1 MKRIG
6 VWCWRRRTLVVGIWL
21 LVLAG
26 GAVSIGPL
34 FAGMGDTTTLA
45 GTETGRAQAVID
57 GAIDHGEQFF
67 AVVDGVAAGSAT
79 TVAALE
85 AAAGDVR
92 AIAGVQSVEGPI
104 AATDG
109 RAATLLVT
117 LAPAESQYQ
126 PFTDAG
132 ARLAQLSTA
141 LPGATVS
148 IGGGDLI
155 GDDANAAVQDDLRN
169 AEIWSL
175 PLTLVLLLIIFGG
188 VAAAALPAVA
198 AIATMLGATAVLLG
212 FSAVVTIDA
221 DAITVV
227 TLLGLGL
234 SIDYGLLLVARYR
247 DELAARGDR
256 QEAVAA
262 AWHTA
267 GRTIAF
273 SALTVI
279 AALAGLLAFD
289 VGELRAL
296 AAAGIATVIV
306 ALLAGLTLTAALL
319 GFVGRWIKPRRGR
332 RRAGSPAGTDG
343 ESGFFA
349 GLARRTQR
357 RPWLTLAG
365 CAVVL
370 LALAAPLLHV
380 IIKVPQLEGL
390 PRTLESVRVA
400 DVLDQRFGIS
410 SQAGVA
416 VLARTDPATLDGYAQ
431 RWAGD
436 PDVIRVEPASAV
448 GSGVSL
454 VVLDVRGD
462 GQGAAAQ
469 GLVDRLRQDRPAG
482 YESWVTGDA
491 ARLMD
496 LQDKLAAGL
505 PLAVTVVVLSML
517 VVLFLM
523 TGSVVVG
530 LKAIAVSALSLA
542 ATFGV
547 LTAVFQDGWLASP
560 LGMLTVGGLSPYMI
574 VIVFAFAF
582 GLSMDYEVFLLAR
595 IKEYYDAGESPDASV
610 RHGLQRSGRIITSA
624 ALLMLIVFACFAAA
638 DVGALQQIGLGLF
651 VAVLIDATLVRCLLS
666 PALMTV
672 LGKAAWW
679 APAPLRRLHAR
690 IGLHEAAVLPVAVP
704 AGAPVDPASAE
715 SDPAPE
721 PAGPADPAD
730 PGDPAPA
737 GEAVAPEPEPAGSRT
752 R

>member
-1 MKRIG
+1 MSMQRIG
-6 VWCWRRRTLVVGIWL
+6 VWCWRRRVLVVGLWL
-21 LVLAG
+21 LAMAG
-26 GAVSIGPL
+26 GAVAIGPL
-34 FAGMGDTTTLA
+34 FAGMGDTTTLP

-67 AVVDGVAAGSAT
+67 AVVDNVDAGSAAT
-79 TVAALE
+79 TAALAG
-85 AAAGDVR
+85 AADDIR
-92 AIAGVQSVEGPI
+92 AITGVSSVDGPI

-109 RAATLLVT
+109 RAATVIIT

-126 PFTDAG
+126 PFTDAQ
-132 ARLAQLSTA
+132 ARWSELTAA

-148 IGGGDLI
+148 VGGGDLI
-155 GDDANAAVQDDLRN
+155 GDEANAAVQDDLRN
-169 AEIWSL
+169 AEIYSL
-175 PLTLVLLLIIFGG
+175 PLTLILLLLIFGG

-212 FSAVVTIDA
+212 FASVVTIDA
-221 DAITVV
+221 NAITVV

-234 SIDYGLLLVARYR
+234 SIDYGLLLVARFR
-247 DELAARGDR
+247 DELTRTGDR
-256 QEAVAA
+256 IEAVAA

-267 GRTIAF
+267 GRTIGF
-273 SALTVI
+273 SALTVV
-279 AALAGLLAFD
+279 AALAGLMAFD

-306 ALLAGLTLTAALL
+306 AMLAGITLTAALL
-319 GFVGRWIKPRRGR
+319 GFVGRWIKPRQRHGR
-332 RRAGSPAGTDG
+332 TQAD
-343 ESGFFA
+343 SGFFA

-390 PRTLESVRVA
+390 PRTLESVQVA

-431 RWAGD
+431 PWAAD
-436 PDVIRVEPASAV
+436 PAVARVEPASAV
-448 GSGVSL
+448 GAGVSM

-462 GQGAAAQ
+462 GQGAGAQ
-469 GLVDRLRQDRPAG
+469 ALVDRLRQDRPAG

-496 LQDKLAAGL
+496 LQDRLIDGL
-505 PLAVTVVVLSML
+505 PLAAAIVVLSML
-517 VVLFLM
+517 IVLFLM

-530 LKAIAVSALSLA
+530 VKAIVVSALSLA

-547 LTAVFQDGWLASP
+547 LTAVFQDGWLAAP
-560 LGMLTVGGLSPYMI
+560 LGMLTVGGLSPFMI

-595 IKEYYDAGESPDASV
+595 IKEFYDAGESPDAAV

-638 DVGALQQIGLGLF
+638 DIGALQQIGLGLF

-672 LGKAAWW
+672 LGRAAWW

-690 IGLHEAAVLPVAVP
+690 IGLHEAAERP
-704 AGAPVDPASAE
+704 AEDRDAAPFAGSATTEAGRSELDPTNIGMT
-715 SDPAPE
+715 APRH
-721 PAGPADPAD
+721 A
-730 PGDPAPA
+730 
-737 GEAVAPEPEPAGSRT
+737 APEPEPAGSRSH
-752 R
+752 

>member
-1 MKRIG
+1 MQRIG
-6 VWCWRRRTLVVGIWL
+6 VWCWRRRVLVVGLWL
-21 LVLAG
+21 LAMAG
-26 GAVSIGPL
+26 GAVAIGPL
-34 FAGMGDTTTLA
+34 FAGMGDTTTLP

-67 AVVDGVAAGSAT
+67 AVVDNVDAGSAAT
-79 TVAALE
+79 TAALAG
-85 AAAGDVR
+85 AADDIR
-92 AIAGVQSVEGPI
+92 AITGVSSVDGPI

-109 RAATLLVT
+109 RAATVIIT

-126 PFTDAG
+126 PFTDAQ
-132 ARLAQLSTA
+132 ARWSELTAA

-148 IGGGDLI
+148 VGGGDLI
-155 GDDANAAVQDDLRN
+155 GDEANAAVQDDLRN
-169 AEIWSL
+169 AEIYSL
-175 PLTLVLLLIIFGG
+175 PLTLILLLLIFGG

-212 FSAVVTIDA
+212 FASVVTIDA
-221 DAITVV
+221 NAITVV

-234 SIDYGLLLVARYR
+234 SIDYGLLLVARFR
-247 DELAARGDR
+247 DELTRTGDR
-256 QEAVAA
+256 IEAVAA

-267 GRTIAF
+267 GRTIGF
-273 SALTVI
+273 SALTVV
-279 AALAGLLAFD
+279 AALAGLMAFD

-306 ALLAGLTLTAALL
+306 AMLAGITLTAALL
-319 GFVGRWIKPRRGR
+319 GFVGRWIKPRQRHGR
-332 RRAGSPAGTDG
+332 TQAD
-343 ESGFFA
+343 SGFFA

-390 PRTLESVRVA
+390 PRTLESVQVA

-431 RWAGD
+431 PWAAD
-436 PDVIRVEPASAV
+436 PAVARVEPASAV
-448 GSGVSL
+448 GAGVSM
-454 VVLDVRGD
+454 VVLDVHGD
-462 GQGAAAQ
+462 GQGAGAQ
-469 GLVDRLRQDRPAG
+469 ALVDRLRQDRPAG

-496 LQDKLAAGL
+496 LQDRLIDGL
-505 PLAVTVVVLSML
+505 PLAAAIVVLSML
-517 VVLFLM
+517 IVLFLM

-530 LKAIAVSALSLA
+530 VKAIVVSALSLA

-547 LTAVFQDGWLASP
+547 LTAVFQDGWLAAP
-560 LGMLTVGGLSPYMI
+560 LGMLTVGGLSPFMI

-595 IKEYYDAGESPDASV
+595 IKEFYDAGESPDAAV

-638 DVGALQQIGLGLF
+638 DIGALQQIGLGLF
-651 VAVLIDATLVRCLLS
+651 VAVLIDATLVCCLLS

-672 LGKAAWW
+672 LGRAAWW
-679 APAPLRRLHAR
+679 GPAPLRRLHAR
-690 IGLHEAAVLPVAVP
+690 IGLHEAGERP
-704 AGAPVDPASAE
+704 AEDRAAATLAGSATTEAGRSEPDPTNIGMTAPRHA
-715 SDPAPE
+715 
-721 PAGPADPAD
+721 
-730 PGDPAPA
+730 
-737 GEAVAPEPEPAGSRT
+737 APEPEPAGSRSH
-752 R
+752 

>member
-6 VWCWRRRTLVVGIWL
+6 VWCFHRRLPVVGIWL
-21 LVLAG
+21 LVMVG
-26 GAVSIGPL
+26 GAVAIGPL
-34 FAGMGDTTTLA
+34 FAGMGDTTTLS
-45 GTETGRAQAVID
+45 GTETGRAQSVID
-57 GAIDHGEQFF
+57 GSIDHGEQFF
-67 AVVDGVAAGSAT
+67 AVVDGIDTGSAET
-79 TVAALE
+79 TAALSD
-85 AAAGDVR
+85 AVTAVR
-92 AIAGVQSVEGPI
+92 GITGVQDAQGPV
-104 AATDG
+104 ASGDG
-109 RAATLLVT
+109 RAASIFIT

-126 PFTDAG
+126 PFTDTQT
-132 ARLAQLSTA
+132 RLTELSAA

-148 IGGGDLI
+148 FGGGDLI

-169 AEIWSL
+169 AEIYSL
-175 PLTLVLLLIIFGG
+175 PMTVLLLLIIFGG

-212 FSAVVTIDA
+212 FSSVVTIDA
-221 DAITVV
+221 NAITVV

-234 SIDYGLLLVARYR
+234 SIDYGLLLVARFR
-247 DELAARGDR
+247 DELTRTGDR
-256 QEAVAA
+256 IEAVAA

-267 GRTIAF
+267 GRTIGF
-273 SALTVI
+273 SALTVV

-306 ALLAGLTLTAALL
+306 GMLAGITLTAALL
-319 GFVGRWIKPRRGR
+319 GFVGRWIKPRRR
-332 RRAGSPAGTDG
+332 HHHTDA

-370 LALAAPLLHV
+370 LGLAAPLLHV

-416 VLARTDPATLDGYAQ
+416 VLARTDPATLDTYAQ
-431 RWAGD
+431 RWTAD
-436 PDVIRVEPASAV
+436 PQVTRVEPAGAV
-448 GSGVSL
+448 GTDVSI
-454 VVLDVRGD
+454 VVFDVDGD
-462 GQGAAAQ
+462 GQGAGAQ
-469 GLVDRLRQDRPAG
+469 ALVDRLRQDRPTG

-496 LQDKLAAGL
+496 LQDRLVEGL
-505 PLAVTVVVLSML
+505 PLAVAIVVLSML

-530 LKAIAVSALSLA
+530 VKAIVVSALSLA

-547 LTAVFQDGWLASP
+547 LTAVFQDGVLASP

-595 IKEYYDAGESPDASV
+595 IKEFYDAGESPDAAV

-624 ALLMLIVFACFAAA
+624 ALLMLIVFACFATA
-638 DVGALQQIGLGLF
+638 DIGALQQIGLGLF

-672 LGKAAWW
+672 LGRAAWW
-679 APAPLRRLHAR
+679 APAPLRRLHDR
-690 IGLHEAAVLPVAVP
+690 FGLHEASELPAADQDAAKAVE
-704 AGAPVDPASAE
+704 GGTTE
-715 SDPAPE
+715 PE
-721 PAGPADPAD
+721 PETGAGN
-730 PGDPAPA
+730 GTRA
-737 GEAVAPEPEPAGSRT
+737 GRHAANEPEPAGALLH
-752 R
+752 

>member
-1 MKRIG
+1 MQRIG
-6 VWCWRRRTLVVGIWL
+6 VWCWRRRVLVVGLWL
-21 LVLAG
+21 LAMAG
-26 GAVSIGPL
+26 GAVAIGPL
-34 FAGMGDTTTLA
+34 FAGMGDTTTLP

-67 AVVDGVAAGSAT
+67 AVVDNVDAGSAAT
-79 TVAALE
+79 TAALAG
-85 AAAGDVR
+85 AADDIR
-92 AIAGVQSVEGPI
+92 AITGVSSVDGPI

-109 RAATLLVT
+109 RAATLIVT

-126 PFTDAG
+126 PFTDAQ
-132 ARLAQLSTA
+132 ARWSELTAA

-148 IGGGDLI
+148 VGGGDLI
-155 GDDANAAVQDDLRN
+155 GDEANAAVQDDLRN
-169 AEIWSL
+169 AEIYSL
-175 PLTLVLLLIIFGG
+175 PLTLILLLLIFGG

-212 FSAVVTIDA
+212 FASVVTIDA
-221 DAITVV
+221 NAITVV

-234 SIDYGLLLVARYR
+234 SIDYGLLLVARFR
-247 DELAARGDR
+247 DELTRTGDR
-256 QEAVAA
+256 IEAVAA

-267 GRTIAF
+267 GRTIGF
-273 SALTVI
+273 SALTVV
-279 AALAGLLAFD
+279 AALAGLMAFD

-306 ALLAGLTLTAALL
+306 AMLAGITLTAALL
-319 GFVGRWIKPRRGR
+319 GFVGRWIKPRQRHGR
-332 RRAGSPAGTDG
+332 TKAD
-343 ESGFFA
+343 SGFFA

-390 PRTLESVRVA
+390 PRTLESVQVA

-416 VLARTDPATLDGYAQ
+416 VLARTDPATLDAYAQ
-431 RWAGD
+431 PWAAD
-436 PDVIRVEPASAV
+436 PAVARVEPASAI
-448 GSGVSL
+448 GAGVSM
-454 VVLDVRGD
+454 VVLDVHGD
-462 GQGAAAQ
+462 GQGAGAQ
-469 GLVDRLRQDRPAG
+469 ALVDRLRQDRPAG

-496 LQDKLAAGL
+496 LQDRLIDGL
-505 PLAVTVVVLSML
+505 PLAAAIVVLSML
-517 VVLFLM
+517 IVLFLM

-530 LKAIAVSALSLA
+530 VKAIVVSALSLA

-547 LTAVFQDGWLASP
+547 LTAVFQDGWLAAP
-560 LGMLTVGGLSPYMI
+560 LGMLTVGGLSPFMI

-595 IKEYYDAGESPDASV
+595 IKEFYDAGESPDAAV

-638 DVGALQQIGLGLF
+638 DIGALQQIGLGLF

-672 LGKAAWW
+672 LGRAAWW

-690 IGLHEAAVLPVAVP
+690 IGLHEAGERP
-704 AGAPVDPASAE
+704 AEDRDAATLAGSATTEAGRSEPDPT
-715 SDPAPE
+715 DVGMPAPRH
-721 PAGPADPAD
+721 A
-730 PGDPAPA
+730 
-737 GEAVAPEPEPAGSRT
+737 APEPEPAGSRSH
-752 R
+752 

>member
-21 LVLAG
+21 LVMAG
-26 GAVSIGPL
+26 GAVAIGPL

-67 AVVDGVAAGSAT
+67 AVVDGVDAGAAT
-79 TVAALE
+79 TTAALS
-85 AAAGDVR
+85 AAADDVR

-132 ARLAQLSTA
+132 TRLAQLSTA
-141 LPGATVS
+141 LPGASVS

-175 PLTLVLLLIIFGG
+175 PLTLVLLLIVFGG

-212 FSAVVTIDA
+212 FSAVVTISA

-267 GRTIAF
+267 GRTIAY

-279 AALAGLLAFD
+279 AALAGLMAFD

-319 GFVGRWIKPRRGR
+319 GFVGRWITPRRGR
-332 RRAGSPAGTDG
+332 RRAGSRAGSRAGTDG

-416 VLARTDPATLDGYAQ
+416 VLARTDPATLDAYAQ

-436 PDVIRVEPASAV
+436 PEVIRVEPASEV
-448 GSGVSL
+448 GSGVSI
-454 VVLDVRGD
+454 VVLDARGD
-462 GQGAAAQ
+462 GQGAGAQ
-469 GLVDRLRQDRPAG
+469 ALVDRLRQDRPAG

-496 LQDKLAAGL
+496 LQDELAAGL
-505 PLAVTVVVLSML
+505 PLAVTIVVLSML

-530 LKAIAVSALSLA
+530 LKAVVVSALSLA

-547 LTAVFQDGWLASP
+547 LTAVFQDGWLAAP
-560 LGMLTVGGLSPYMI
+560 LGMLTVGGLSPSMI

-595 IKEYYDAGESPDASV
+595 IKEYYDAGQSPDAAV

-638 DVGALQQIGLGLF
+638 DIGALQQIGLGLF

-690 IGLHEAAVLPVAVP
+690 IGLPEATALPVTVRTGDAAAPDGGAEPSVP
-704 AGAPVDPASAE
+704 AAGADA
-715 SDPAPE
+715 
-721 PAGPADPAD
+721 
-730 PGDPAPA
+730 APA
-737 GEAVAPEPEPAGSRT
+737 GDAVAPEPEPAGSRT